1 MERLKTLAALSCI
14 IQCTLSIYWHSFT
27 SKFRRH
33 FLHTSTRNKTRPT
46 RRKKKQDNS
55 QYRMEKIEKWEFFEW
70 EICSER
76 CADVLTVEAQ
86 ASWLTD
92 SLSLSLYLVRFRF
105 RSTAQRNRRYW
116 FNSKRK
122 MEHDIRCVWGLVH
135 QQHQRHRRT
144 QCAKAIYQTL
154 QLFSTLPF
162 TTGTRTDSII
172 RHHTRRIVL
181 LDLKHFF
188 CVCVWCLWWHCNHHQ
203 HPTPNTNTQHHQQ

>member
-1 MERLKTLAALSCI
+1 MRNMQWKMRWCIDGRSASVLADRL
-14 IQCTLSIYWHSFT
+14 
-27 SKFRRH
+27 
-33 FLHTSTRNKTRPT
+33 
-46 RRKKKQDNS
+46 
-55 QYRMEKIEKWEFFEW
+55 
-70 EICSER
+70 
-76 CADVLTVEAQ
+76 
-86 ASWLTD
+86 

-188 CVCVWCLWWHCNHHQ
+188 CVCVWWTWHVTTTNIQHPTSNTQHQ
-203 HPTPNTNTQHHQQ
+203 HPTPPTIIANDNHNNIVDDESIVGISSIWYHNNNH